1 MQNGWHKRENRIPQG
16 EVAMFNRLSRSWS
29 LVKASASVLRQD
41 KELLLFPL
49 ISLGA
54 LILVVASF
62 ALPVFGMGILDGISG
77 GDQRVSAG
85 LYAVAFLF
93 YFSQYF
99 VIFFFNA
106 ALVGAAMMRL
116 DGGSPTFADGLRI
129 ATSKVG
135 AIAGYALV
143 AATVGM
149 ILRAI
154 QERVGFIGRIIVGL
168 LGASWSIAT
177 YLVVPVLVARDVGP
191 IDAVK
196 ESTALL
202 RKTWGENVIGQVG
215 LAAAFGFIFLGVVAC
230 GVLLVVASLF
240 THSIPL
246 LVVAL
251 VATVLAIGI
260 TALVQSALTGIYA
273 AALYR
278 YATTGESTQ
287 GFDSGALKLAFAAKK

>member
-1 MQNGWHKRENRIPQG
+1 
-16 EVAMFNRLSRSWS
+16 MFDRLSRSWR
-29 LVKASASVLRQD
+29 LVKASAAVLRQD

-49 ISLGA
+49 ISLAA
-54 LILVVASF
+54 LVLVLASF
-62 ALPVFGMGILDGISG
+62 AVPVVGLGVLDGLSG
-77 GDQRVSAG
+77 HSDQRISIVG
-85 LYAVAFLF
+85 YVIAFLF

-116 DGGSPTFADGLRI
+116 DGGNPTFGDGLRI
-129 ATSKVG
+129 ASAKIGV
-135 AIAGYALV
+135 IAGYALI

-168 LGASWSIAT
+168 LGVGWTIAT

-196 ESTALL
+196 ESAALL
-202 RKTWGENVIGQVG
+202 KKTWGENVIGQVG
-215 LAAAFGFIFLGVVAC
+215 LGAAFAFIFIGVILCSVVVVA
-230 GVLLVVASLF
+230 LAAL
-240 THSIPL
+240 THSIFL
-246 LVVAL
+246 IVVAL
-251 VATVLAIGI
+251 VLAVLALGI
-260 TALVQSALTGIYA
+260 TGLVQSALTGIYA

-278 YATTGESTQ
+278 YATTGEGTQ
-287 GFDSGALKLAFAAKK
+287 GFDANAMKLAFTRK

>member
-1 MQNGWHKRENRIPQG
+1 
-16 EVAMFNRLSRSWS
+16 MFDRLSRSWG
-29 LVKASASVLRQD
+29 LVKASASVLSQD
-41 KELLLFPL
+41 KKLLLFPL
-49 ISLGA
+49 ISMGA
-54 LILVVASF
+54 LVLVVASF
-62 ALPVFGMGILDGISG
+62 ALPVFGLGLLDGISRG
-77 GDQRVSAG
+77 ENQGISAG
-85 LYAVAFLF
+85 LYAVGFLF

-106 ALVGAAMMRL
+106 ALVGAAMIRL
-116 DGGSPTFADGLRI
+116 DGGHPTFGDGMRV
-129 ATSKVG
+129 ATSKIG
-135 AIAGYALV
+135 AIAGYALI

-154 QERVGFIGRIIVGL
+154 QERVGFIGRIVVGL
-168 LGASWSIAT
+168 LGASWTVAT

-215 LAAAFGFIFLGVVAC
+215 LVAAFGFIFLGVVAC
-230 GVLLVVASLF
+230 GMLLVAASLF

-246 LVVAL
+246 VVVAL
-251 VATVLAIGI
+251 VATVLAVGI
-260 TALVQSALTGIYA
+260 TGLVQSALTGIYA

-287 GFDSGALKLAFAAKK
+287 GFDAGALKVAFAPK

>member
-1 MQNGWHKRENRIPQG
+1 
-16 EVAMFNRLSRSWS
+16 MFTRLSRSWE

-49 ISLGA
+49 ISMGA
-54 LILVVASF
+54 LVLVVASF
-62 ALPVFGMGILDGISG
+62 ALPVFGLGMLQSISG
-77 GDQRVSAG
+77 GSDERISVG

-106 ALVGAAMMRL
+106 ALVGAAMIRL
-116 DGGSPTFADGLRI
+116 DGGDPTFSDGMRI
-129 ATSKVG
+129 ATSKIG

-168 LGASWSIAT
+168 LGAGWTVAT
-177 YLVVPVLVARDVGP
+177 YMVVPVLVARDVGP
-191 IDAVK
+191 IEAVK

-202 RKTWGENVIGQVG
+202 KKTWGENVIGQVG
-215 LAAAFGFIFLGVVAC
+215 LAAAFGFIFFGVMLGGMA
-230 GVLLVVASLF
+230 LVVAAFVSQSLF
-240 THSIPL
+240 LIVTAF
-246 LVVAL
+246 VV
-251 VATVLAIGI
+251 VILAIGI
-260 TALVQSALTGIYA
+260 TGLLQSALTGIYA

-278 YATTGESTQ
+278 YATTGKSTQ
-287 GFDSGALKLAFAAKK
+287 GFDSSAMKLAFAPK

>member
-1 MQNGWHKRENRIPQG
+1 
-16 EVAMFNRLSRSWS
+16 MFDRLSRSWG

-41 KELLLFPL
+41 KTLLLFPF

-54 LILVVASF
+54 LFVVVLAF
-62 ALPVFGMGILDGISG
+62 ALPVFGLGALDGFSRGGNGSIS
-77 GDQRVSAG
+77 AMH
-85 LYAVAFLF
+85 YAIAFAF
-93 YFSQYF
+93 YLSQYF

-116 DGGSPTFADGLRI
+116 DGGNPTLKDGMRI
-129 ATSKVG
+129 ATSKIGV
-135 AIAGYALV
+135 IAGYAFI

-168 LGASWSIAT
+168 IGVSWTLAS

-196 ESTALL
+196 ESAMLL
-202 RKTWGENVIGQVG
+202 KKTWGENVIGQAG
-215 LAAAFGFIFLGVVAC
+215 LGIAFGFIFLGVILC
-230 GVLLVVASLF
+230 G
-240 THSIPL
+240 I
-246 LVVAL
+246 AL
-251 VATVLAIGI
+251 VAAAFVSQSIFLIVAAFVVTIIAIGV
-260 TALVQSALTGIYA
+260 TGLVQSALGGIYA

-278 YATTGESTQ
+278 YATTGEGTL
-287 GFDSGALKLAFAAKK
+287 GFDAKVMQVAFAPK